1 MAKKQDSKTAREN
14 DGELVPQESRE
25 LEWILDRLSVQ
36 SPQGAS
42 LESCLRSMREA
53 LSGREK
59 LVAALV
65 DRLSKQPS
73 EVSFRA
79 FRCLEGL
86 VEDRKYRRIIKQAGY
101 RFRQKGY
108 VWNQEKSETGTV
120 ILIPRE
126 ERKPIAHLISGDE
139 VFLLVSALIPQAGT
153 SPGSLTISAYAEES
167 FSGLNVRVVEG
178 SNRLY
183 RDYVQKLTDVMEVK
197 PVEIPIRHAARL
209 YSEML
214 GYCGRWDP
222 TPEAER
228 ARRLF
233 QPFLDLERN
242 PYVYELMTG
251 LENPDQLPAGVDMK
265 RLFDHVP
272 FKWLLIPK
280 KDLEPY
286 WQSIWEMNRSV
297 LVVPDETQYRR
308 AQEIV
313 WKAADEIC
321 TGGMRRFYR
330 RFFEEQAL
338 WFKLRGNEEMAES
351 SWIVAQ
357 HLAGTASAGDN
368 PAVHRMVIVSM
379 RHHWPEEVK
388 KVVES
393 AQVEK
398 DPGPFYRSESGLILP
413 R

>member
-1 MAKKQDSKTAREN
+1 MARKQDSKTARKN

-36 SPQGAS
+36 CPHGAS

-53 LSGREK
+53 LNGREK

-108 VWNQEKSETGTV
+108 VWNQEEPETGTV

-126 ERKPIAHLISGDE
+126 ERKPVAHLVSGDD

-153 SPGSLTISAYAEES
+153 SPGPLTISAHVEES
-167 FSGLNVRVVEG
+167 FAGLNVRVVEG

-197 PVEIPIRHAARL
+197 PVEIPVRHAARL

-214 GYCGRWDP
+214 EYCGPWHP
-222 TPEAER
+222 TSEAER

-242 PYVYELMTG
+242 PYVYDLMTG
-251 LENPDQLPAGVDMK
+251 LENPDRLLAGVDMK

-286 WQSIWEMNRSV
+286 WLGIRDIDRSV
-297 LVVPDETQYRR
+297 LVVPDEIQSRR
-308 AQEIV
+308 VQEIIG
-313 WKAADEIC
+313 KAAGEIC
-321 TGGMRRFYR
+321 IGGMRRFYR
-330 RFFEEQAL
+330 RFFEEQTL
-338 WFKLRGNEEMAES
+338 WFKLTGNEEIAES
-351 SWIVAQ
+351 SWIIAQ

-368 PAVHRMVIVSM
+368 PAVRRMVVVSM
-379 RHHWPEEVK
+379 WYHWPEEVEEA
-388 KVVES
+388 VEG
-393 AQVEK
+393 AQKEEEE
-398 DPGPFYRSESGLILP
+398 GPFYRSESGLILP